1 MDGILKR
8 DDVQSIID
16 NIKTNNKYFEKISSD
31 GEYYDK
37 EESLYIF
44 YEALLKYY
52 IIFDDILYLKDYI
65 YDLDLLFRKIEN
77 LEDIRFGISK
87 LITRF
92 SIKYLKLEDED
103 REKILKF
110 VYDKYITNGYL
121 FHGFSSCYSDE
132 IVNNGF
138 KPEEYFNYYGEF
150 IMLNDIFKKH
160 NKVNF
165 INKDF
170 INKEITFTDDII
182 KSCIF
187 SINSPNYFCNL
198 LTNNEIIKNKSKDY
212 YNDNYDKCIKYF
224 TNLISDLEFSSE
236 EKDFALDLVNKE
248 WDLLH
253 KKNKKISLLL
263 VRRNLFQL
271 EDINLD
277 DIINSDLD
285 INEAVDRILT
295 NRYKDISYDK
305 EINKDD
311 VKVINLDIINRMLIA
326 EEKKEEEIK
335 ENLKENNFNDDY
347 GMVSPLILIGSLFI
361 WLGVI
366 LSIIRVLGG

>member
-16 NIKTNNKYFEKISSD
+16 NIKTNDKYFEKISSD

-37 EESLYIF
+37 EEALYIF

-87 LITRF
+87 LVARF

-103 REKILKF
+103 REKILRF

-121 FHGFSSCYSDE
+121 IHGFSSCYKDDV
-132 IVNNGF
+132 INNGF

-160 NKVNF
+160 NKDNF

-170 INKEITFTDDII
+170 INKEIYFTDDII
-182 KSCIF
+182 KSCIY

-212 YNDNYDKCIKYF
+212 YNDNHDKCIKYF
-224 TNLISDLEFSSE
+224 TNMIDELEFSNE

-253 KKNKKISLLL
+253 KEDKVISVLL
-263 VRRNLFQL
+263 VKRDLFEL
-271 EDINLD
+271 EDVNID

-295 NRYKDISYDK
+295 NRYKDIPYNK
-305 EINKDD
+305 EISKDD
-311 VKVINLDIINRMLIA
+311 VKVINLDIINRLLIEEEKK
-326 EEKKEEEIK
+326 EEKKEEETTNN
-335 ENLKENNFNDDY
+335 NLNDNY

-366 LSIIRVLGG
+366 LSIIKVLGG

>member
-16 NIKTNNKYFEKISSD
+16 NIKTNDKYFEKISSD

-37 EESLYIF
+37 EEALYIF

-87 LITRF
+87 LVARF

-103 REKILKF
+103 REKILRF

-121 FHGFSSCYSDE
+121 IHGFSSCYKDDV
-132 IVNNGF
+132 INNGF

-160 NKVNF
+160 NKDNF

-170 INKEITFTDDII
+170 INKEIYFTDDII
-182 KSCIF
+182 KSCIY

-198 LTNNEIIKNKSKDY
+198 LTNSTLSFSFSYFLFNSFLII
-212 YNDNYDKCIKYF
+212 
-224 TNLISDLEFSSE
+224 
-236 EKDFALDLVNKE
+236 
-248 WDLLH
+248 
-253 KKNKKISLLL
+253 
-263 VRRNLFQL
+263 
-271 EDINLD
+271 
-277 DIINSDLD
+277 
-285 INEAVDRILT
+285 
-295 NRYKDISYDK
+295 
-305 EINKDD
+305 
-311 VKVINLDIINRMLIA
+311 
-326 EEKKEEEIK
+326 
-335 ENLKENNFNDDY
+335 
-347 GMVSPLILIGSLFI
+347 
-361 WLGVI
+361 
-366 LSIIRVLGG
+366 